1 MNILI
6 TILSLALL
14 VYVLLHQYIKQK
26 KEVLILKLASNY
38 DKMELVYI
46 KNKKNLEKE
55 DIEFLKIFKNIVV
68 NPEFLDFKI
77 KLIIFLNSLEDLE
90 YAKDKKNI
98 NEVIKIQNKEFL
110 KAYDQFNDT
119 SKKLTILSTYNLS
132 VLIFISKLIFKS
144 LVRNGFSSLK
154 VNYKKIISEIKNVLN
169 NKDVLLPKCE

>member
-6 TILSLALL
+6 TILSVSIL

-38 DKMELVYI
+38 DKMELAYI

-77 KLIIFLNSLEDLE
+77 KLIIFLNSLEDQE
-90 YAKDKKNI
+90 YAKDKMNI

-110 KAYDQFNDT
+110 KAYDQFNYT

-132 VLIFISKLIFKS
+132 VLIFISKLFFKF
-144 LVRNGFSSLK
+144 LVRNGFSSLEG
-154 VNYKKIISEIKNVLN
+154 NYKKIISEIKNVLN
-169 NKDVLLPKCE
+169 NKDVLLTKCE

>member
-6 TILSLALL
+6 TILSVALL

-38 DKMELVYI
+38 DKMELAYI

-55 DIEFLKIFKNIVV
+55 DIEFLKVFKNIVV

-77 KLIIFLNSLEDLE
+77 KLIITIKSLEDQE
-90 YAKDKKNI
+90 YVNDKKNI
-98 NEVIKIQNKEFL
+98 NDVIKNQNKEFI
-110 KAYDQFNDT
+110 KAYEEFIET
-119 SKKLTILSTYNLS
+119 SNALTFLSFYNLS

-154 VNYKKIISEIKNVLN
+154 VNYKKIVSEIKNVLN
-169 NKDVLLPKCE
+169 NKDILLSKCE

>member
-6 TILSLALL
+6 TILSVALL

-38 DKMELVYI
+38 DKMELAYI
-46 KNKKNLEKE
+46 KNKKNLKKE
-55 DIEFLKIFKNIVV
+55 DIEFLKVFKNIVV

-77 KLIIFLNSLEDLE
+77 KLIITIKSLEDQE
-90 YAKDKKNI
+90 YVNDKKNI
-98 NEVIKIQNKEFL
+98 NDVIKNQNKEFI
-110 KAYDQFNDT
+110 KAYEEFIET
-119 SKKLTILSTYNLS
+119 SNALTFLSFYNLS

-154 VNYKKIISEIKNVLN
+154 VNYKKIVSEIKNVLN
-169 NKDVLLPKCE
+169 NKDILLSKCE

>member
-1 MNILI
+1 M
-6 TILSLALL
+6 
-14 VYVLLHQYIKQK
+14 
-26 KEVLILKLASNY
+26 KLASNY
-38 DKMELVYI
+38 DKMELAYI

-55 DIEFLKIFKNIVV
+55 DVEFLKIFKNIVV

-77 KLIIFLNSLEDLE
+77 KLIIFLNSLEDQE

-132 VLIFISKLIFKS
+132 VLIFISKLFLNS
-144 LVRNGFSSLK
+144 WLEMVFLV
-154 VNYKKIISEIKNVLN
+154 
-169 NKDVLLPKCE
+169 

>member
-6 TILSLALL
+6 TILSVALL
-14 VYVLLHQYIKQK
+14 VYVLLHQYIKQR

-38 DKMELVYI
+38 DKMELAYI

-55 DIEFLKIFKNIVV
+55 DIEFLKVFKNIVV

-77 KLIIFLNSLEDLE
+77 KLIIILNSLEGQE

-98 NEVIKIQNKEFL
+98 NEIIKNQNKEFL
-110 KAYDQFNDT
+110 KAYEQFNET
-119 SKKLTILSTYNLS
+119 SKKLTFLSTYNLS
-132 VLIFISKLIFKS
+132 VLIFISKLFFKF

-154 VNYKKIISEIKNVLN
+154 VNYKKIVSEIKNVLN
-169 NKDVLLPKCE
+169 NKDILLSKCE